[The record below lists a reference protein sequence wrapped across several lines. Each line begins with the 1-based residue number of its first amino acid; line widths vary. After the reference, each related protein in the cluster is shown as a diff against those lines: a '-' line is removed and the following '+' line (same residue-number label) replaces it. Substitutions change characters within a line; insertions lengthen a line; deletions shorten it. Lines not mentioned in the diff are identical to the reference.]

1 MTLVDALNSSFE
13 WFDLLKVSLDHT
25 MVEISESPIDSAF
38 LFSIEDD
45 KSKIFVNKARI
56 DKKYLSIFNQTW
68 AILTQIL
75 TNELQLTNWRTLTIS
90 GRSRALSI
98 KLLTAFPKVYLV
110 LIHDV
115 SFDTNDFMK
124 ILMKHIIELGYKT
137 EYETAGLVASEG
149 YPIWVVSETQTI
161 DEYLFAISITSLLT
175 LVERIDMEVSAGG
188 VSTCIVYGNENLML
202 NVAFNPSRDLAFATT
217 QRSSGIDLGV
227 DEKLQMIYSNITDPM
242 LFNAYVPETKNPERE
257 KILSELREEY
267 SGEITEEE
275 MQSLNIFDTET
286 LDSLVNEL
294 MSVARN
300 FGANEI
306 SIGYL
311 RKRMKLP
318 AEVLHMA
325 LEYLISTGAILGKI
339 GRERHSGREI
349 LVIQPQKIQT
359 EDDLTIIQ
367 NIQQQVNDLFLPLDP
382 FLARLPVVQSVVD
395 TEVISEALSEFQVLL
410 SLSDTDSLLLQT
422 ADLRILANQ
431 LERSVMTI
439 AMLQEQVTEDQDNA
453 VFVQELKER
462 LDKQIEKFTEQR
474 SSINTSTK
482 KLYSDILNSYR
493 ILLKLVPI
501 PSSIKYNK
509 SIDKVSLVF
518 KCNHALCK
526 QFLYKYDDPIGW
538 RKVIYYAKELKL
550 IESFPEGWE
559 QLDQEK
565 MSDIDL
571 LWVKLKETGEA
582 QISSL
587 DSFAFLNELDKLI
600 VSNSERDKMVSSLRQ
615 ALDQSN
621 NQVDYF
627 SSFKQCNNCQKWY
640 CSRHIRT
647 NDLCIYC

>member
-1 MTLVDALNSSFE
+1 MVEFLSSPLE
-13 WFDLLKVSLDHT
+13 WFDLLENALEHT
-25 MVEISESPIDSAF
+25 MVEVSDSPLDSAF
-38 LFSIEDD
+38 LFSIEDE
-45 KSKIFVNKARI
+45 KSKIFVNKVRV
-56 DKKYLSIFNQTW
+56 DKKYLTIFDRAW
-68 AILTQIL
+68 SILTQIL
-75 TNELQLTNWRTLTIS
+75 TNELQLSNWRTLTIS

-98 KLLTAFPKVYLV
+98 KLLTPYPKIYLT

-115 SFDTNDFMK
+115 NFDSNDFMK
-124 ILMKHIIELGYKT
+124 ILMKHVIELGYKT
-137 EYETAGLVASEG
+137 KFETAGLVASEG
-149 YPIWVVSETQTI
+149 YPIWVISETQQI

-175 LVERIDMEVSAGG
+175 LVERIDMEVAAGG
-188 VSTCIVYGNENLML
+188 VSTCMVYGNENLQL

-217 QRSSGIDLGV
+217 QRISGVDLNV
-227 DEKLQMIYSNITDPM
+227 DEKLQMMYANISDPI

-257 KILSELREEY
+257 KILSELREEF

-286 LDSLVNEL
+286 LDSLVNEI

-325 LEYLISTGAILGKI
+325 LDYLISNSAILGRI
-339 GRERHSGREI
+339 GREKHSGKEI
-349 LVIQPQKIQT
+349 LVIQPQKIRT
-359 EDDLTIIQ
+359 EEDFHTIQ

-382 FLARLPVVQSVVD
+382 ILAQLPVIQSVVE
-395 TEVISEALSEFQVLL
+395 TEVISEALSEFQVLQ
-410 SLSDTDSLLLQT
+410 SLSDTDSLFLHS
-422 ADLRILANQ
+422 ADLRILASQ

-439 AMLQEQVTEDQDNA
+439 SMLQEQVTEDQDNI

-462 LDKQIEKFTEQR
+462 LDKQIEKFTDQR
-474 SSINTSTK
+474 SSITTSAK
-482 KLYSDILNSYR
+482 KLHSDLLNSYR
-493 ILLKLVPI
+493 ILLKLLPI

-509 SIDKVSLVF
+509 AIDKISLVF

-526 QFLYKYDDPIGW
+526 HFLYKYDDAIGW
-538 RKVIYYAKELKL
+538 RKLTYFSQVLKL

-559 QLDQEK
+559 QLNQEK
-565 MSDIDL
+565 MSNIDL
-571 LWVKLKETGEA
+571 LFTKLKLITDSEQ
-582 QISSL
+582 QITSL
-587 DSFAFLNELDKLI
+587 ESFTFLNELDELI
-600 VSNSERDKMVSSLRQ
+600 VSNVERDKMVASLRK

-621 NQVDYF
+621 NQVDYYSTF
-627 SSFKQCNNCQKWY
+627 RQCNNCQKWY
-640 CSRHIRT
+640 CSKHIRA